1 MFKEFLVQYG
11 RTFSFPNEESINQ
24 PSFYTWGD
32 QAYFNFMIDMLQSL
46 EPRRE
51 EKDTILLNELDE
63 VAEVIFFMNGT
74 YEIGFEIN
82 RHQHMV
88 LRYKDCNVIGAYGVT
103 FKQRTIFVYKTYTEC

>member
-1 MFKEFLVQYG
+1 
-11 RTFSFPNEESINQ
+11 
-24 PSFYTWGD
+24 
-32 QAYFNFMIDMLQSL
+32 MLQSL

-51 EKDTILLNELDE
+51 NKDVILFNELDE
-63 VAEVIFFMNGT
+63 VSEVIFFMDGT

-103 FKQRTIFVYKTYTEC
+103 FN